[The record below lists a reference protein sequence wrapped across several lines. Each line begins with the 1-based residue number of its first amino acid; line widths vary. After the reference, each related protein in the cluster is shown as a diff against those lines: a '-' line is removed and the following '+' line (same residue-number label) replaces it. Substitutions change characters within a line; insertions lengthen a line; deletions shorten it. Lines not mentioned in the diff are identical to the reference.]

1 MVRVKKA
8 NGRSVL
14 ISVGFGLLAAVTAWP
29 ELVPAQYSRSADSR
43 GQVGEVMSQA
53 PSPNLLAYLA
63 FLNEQ
68 ERIRADAHEKWTVE
82 DRRKAIERY
91 RSEVD
96 RRASNA
102 GMAMY
107 EAERQGR
114 LSRFVIAELEL
125 RNEAEARI
133 KQAELVLAEVRRAA
147 EEDEQLRAREE
158 LAALIKKTT
167 VGWDQAKEKI
177 IDERAQQRIQ
187 EIANVE
193 ESREMVRVNYPS
205 DALREA
211 RWARATAWESAAR
224 NATGRLQDAHFAVVR
239 QASEQSY
246 RMRAAERTQAKLRVR
261 IKELRQRDSAII
273 ETLRD
278 ECDLAAK
285 QRKSIFDAQ
294 EALHRSEAMAAIQQA
309 SQQRAEEWAAYEE
322 GRKKVEPRAGSL
334 THASLRIRNGY

>member
-14 ISVGFGLLAAVTAWP
+14 IGVGFGLLAAVTAWP
-29 ELVPAQYSRSADSR
+29 ELIPAQYSISADSR
-43 GQVGEVMSQA
+43 GQVGQEISQA
-53 PSPNLLAYLA
+53 PSPDLLAYLA

-82 DRRKAIERY
+82 DRRKAIEHY
-91 RSEVD
+91 RKEVD

-102 GMAMY
+102 GVAMY

-158 LAALIKKTT
+158 LAARVQQAI
-167 VGWDQAKEKI
+167 VGWDQAKE
-177 IDERAQQRIQ
+177 EMVEARAQQRIQ
-187 EIANVE
+187 DIANVE
-193 ESREMVRVNYPS
+193 ESREMVRAHYPS

-211 RWARATAWESAAR
+211 RWARATAWESASR

-239 QASEQSY
+239 KASEQSS
-246 RMRAAERTQAKLRVR
+246 RNLVAEQAQAKLRVR

-273 ETLRD
+273 AALRD
-278 ECDLAAK
+278 ESDLAAK
-285 QRKSIFDAQ
+285 QRQSIFDAQ
-294 EALHRSEAMAAIQQA
+294 EALHQSEAMAAIQQA

-322 GRKKVEPRAGSL
+322 RQEKVRDTPRAGYLTVASRSL
-334 THASLRIRNGY
+334 